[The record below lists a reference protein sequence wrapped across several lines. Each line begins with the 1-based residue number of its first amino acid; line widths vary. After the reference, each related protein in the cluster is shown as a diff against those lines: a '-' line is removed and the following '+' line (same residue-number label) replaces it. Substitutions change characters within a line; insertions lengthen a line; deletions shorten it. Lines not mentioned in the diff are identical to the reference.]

1 LGWVSVAAILPG
13 ENRDKKGQWGSRD
26 GVTTSRATEI
36 EVGIPVVHN
45 LDASRKRS
53 PSLDVRMPLAAP
65 GVAAGARCAQHA
77 AGNLNNRHVE
87 ILCAASA
94 HVNVS
99 VSYQP
104 LTPPTGL
111 GLLACSRRAPFG
123 RIAWGSVAPRKMACR
138 LAREGKHSQWF
149 KAINSRTGEGQP
161 SRCPFLIPMLNEV
174 SSQMS
179 TRKAKCVLVFMGQ
192 VRQSGGTSGQAN

>member
-1 LGWVSVAAILPG
+1 
-13 ENRDKKGQWGSRD
+13 
-26 GVTTSRATEI
+26 
-36 EVGIPVVHN
+36 
-45 LDASRKRS
+45 
-53 PSLDVRMPLAAP
+53 
-65 GVAAGARCAQHA
+65 
-77 AGNLNNRHVE
+77 GNLNNRHVE

-138 LAREGKHSQWF
+138 LAREGKRIVSG
-149 KAINSRTGEGQP
+149 SRP
-161 SRCPFLIPMLNEV
+161 
-174 SSQMS
+174 S
-179 TRKAKCVLVFMGQ
+179 TRAQGRGSLLPALFKGGGGMAHNPRVFVCPGPLPLFRTVFAWVVYPVVFGSFFSARGVTAVLGITQ
-192 VRQSGGTSGQAN
+192 RHWR